1 MRLDFLSRLMQ
12 HEQFAHPNKT
22 QTLIMLKKRLLLP
35 LLLFLSSQLGY
46 AFAADIDREKHIAES
61 IKDSIVVGDV
71 LMLTSNSTEFIGLLN
86 VDHSHTN
93 RGLAIILHGMGSN
106 PNAPQII
113 APLRDRLAEL
123 GWITLAIQLP
133 LAPTGATIDD
143 YLALINESSPRI
155 QAAVDYSRNTYPSLP
170 CVIVAHSLG
179 AVMATQ
185 YLSMQEKSVCRAAVM
200 IGLPTLAS
208 DLPEAQSLS
217 LLKKI
222 SLPVL
227 DIYGSQDLDSVKKM
241 ASSRAAAITGN
252 NPLSRQVEI
261 IGADH
266 TFTGLDSS
274 LTSPIH
280 SWLSQ
285 VLGLNSQTEKKE

>member
-1 MRLDFLSRLMQ
+1 MQ
-12 HEQFAHPNKT
+12 HEQFAYPNKT

-35 LLLFLSSQLGY
+35 LLLFLTSQLGY
-46 AFAADIDREKHIAES
+46 AFAADIDREKHVAES

-71 LMLTSNSTEFIGLLN
+71 LKLKSNGAEFIGLLN
-86 VDHSHTN
+86 NDHSKTN
-93 RGLAIILHGMGSN
+93 RGLVIVLHGMGSN
-106 PNAPQII
+106 PNAPQVI
-113 APLRDRLAEL
+113 APLRDQLAEL
-123 GWITLAIQLP
+123 GWISLAIQLP
-133 LAPTGATIDD
+133 LAPTGAPIDD
-143 YLALINESSPRI
+143 YLALINEASPRI
-155 QAAVDYSRNTYPSLP
+155 QAAVDYSRSAYPSLP
-170 CVIVAHSLG
+170 CFIVAHSLG

-185 YLSMQEKSVCRAAVM
+185 YLSIQQKSDCRAIVM

-208 DLPEAQSLS
+208 DLAEAQSLS

-222 SLPVL
+222 TLPVL

-241 ASSRAAAITGN
+241 ASSRLATIKEK

-266 TFTGLDSS
+266 YFTGLDDV
-274 LTSPIH
+274 LIRAVH

-285 VLGLNSQTEKKE
+285 IIESDNQIKKGTN